1 MVKTTGIIVNKYPSQ
16 SYSTIFNQRS
26 GFLIRSD
33 DELGNDPFWCS
44 YGPELIDISITNWCD
59 KGCSFCYKNSSRAGA
74 HLSLDAYKTIL
85 KQAAQMKVLQVALGG
100 GNPNQHP
107 DFCEI
112 LRLTRDEHN
121 IIPSYTTNGR
131 GLSEV
136 ILAATKKYCG
146 AVAVSAYEPYDE
158 AFLAVQKLLDYGI
171 RTNIHF
177 LLSSKSIHTAIEWLH
192 DLPSALEGI
201 NAIIFLNYKP
211 VGRNPNQ
218 ELLAKNSDEIST
230 FFHLA
235 GIPHKFK
242 IGFDSCSI
250 SGIARFIN
258 TSPIFTE
265 RCEAGR
271 FSMYISEDNKMYPC
285 SFMIG
290 KVEGVPIAHDN
301 IQHVWRKHEIFRRI
315 RGLLNQNSCHDCVA
329 KSTCSGGCP
338 IYPEINICLES
349 DIRTMTGKIA

>member
-1 MVKTTGIIVNKYPSQ
+1 LKPGIIINQYPSQ
-16 SYSTIFNQRS
+16 SYSTIFNQNS
-26 GFLIRSD
+26 GLFFRLD
-33 DELGNDPFWCS
+33 DENGNDPFWCS

-59 KGCSFCYKNSSRAGA
+59 KECSFCYKNSSRAGT
-74 HLSLDAYKTIL
+74 HLNLDAYKSIL
-85 KQAAQMKVLQVALGG
+85 QQAAQMKVLQVVLGG

-112 LRLTRDEHN
+112 LRLTRDEYN

-131 GLSEV
+131 GLSED
-136 ILAATKKYCG
+136 ILTATEKHCG
-146 AVAVSAYEPYDE
+146 AVAVSVYEPYDE
-158 AFLAVQKLLDYGI
+158 AFWAIQKLLDCGI
-171 RTNIHF
+171 KTNIHF
-177 LLSSKSIHTAIEWLH
+177 LLSSKSIDTAIEWLQ
-192 DLPSALEGI
+192 DLPNALKGI

-211 VGRNPNQ
+211 VGRNPNPK
-218 ELLAKNSDEIST
+218 LLAKNSHNIST

-250 SGIARFIN
+250 SGIVRFIN

-290 KVEGVPIAHDN
+290 KVEGVSITHDN
-301 IQHVWRKHEIFRRI
+301 VQSVWRNHEVFTRI
-315 RGLLNQNSCHDCVA
+315 RDLLSQNSCNDCVA
-329 KSTCSGGCP
+329 KNTCSGGCP
-338 IYPEINICLES
+338 IFPEINICQES
-349 DIRTMTGKIA
+349 DFVQ

>member
-1 MVKTTGIIVNKYPSQ
+1 MVKTTGIIINQYPDQ
-16 SYSTIFNQRS
+16 TYSTIFNQRS
-26 GFLIRSD
+26 GLLIRSD

-59 KGCSFCYKNSSRAGA
+59 KGCSFCYKKSSRAGT
-74 HLSLDAYKTIL
+74 HLSLDAYKSVL
-85 KQAAQMKVLQVALGG
+85 HQAAQMRVLQVALGG

-112 LRLTRDEHN
+112 LRLTRDEYN

-131 GLSEV
+131 GLSEDV
-136 ILAATKKYCG
+136 LAATKKYCG
-146 AVAVSAYEPYDE
+146 AVAVSVYEPYDE
-158 AFLAVQKLLDYGI
+158 AFFAIQKLLDYGI
-171 RTNIHF
+171 KTNIHF
-177 LLSSKSIHTAIEWLH
+177 LLSSKSINTAIQWLQNPPKP
-192 DLPSALEGI
+192 LKGI
-201 NAIIFLNYKP
+201 NAVIFLNYKP

-218 ELLAKNSDEIST
+218 ELLAKNSQDISS

-235 GIPHKFK
+235 GSHHEFK

-250 SGIARFIN
+250 SGIVRFIN

-271 FSMYISEDNKMYPC
+271 FSMYISEDNRMYPC

-290 KVEGVPIAHDN
+290 KVEGVPITHDN
-301 IQHVWRKHEIFRRI
+301 IQSVWRNHEIFTSI
-315 RGLLNQNSCHDCVA
+315 RDLLSQNSCNECVA
-329 KSTCSGGCP
+329 KNTCSGGCP
-338 IYPEINICLES
+338 IYPEINICQETR
-349 DIRTMTGKIA
+349 RTISV